1 MTLEKRRLPRSDA
14 EERYIRAGEL
24 EVFRQ
29 LQRDGQALEQSLSRS
44 QAFAVG
50 PFARVRSDALV
61 DELGR
66 TRGAINNLW
75 GSQEAFRAAVMA
87 TFLNDTGL
95 GLSEVRYPEPSD
107 APDLDSWIDAL
118 ARVEIE
124 RGPHHG
130 MRPENRYGLRW
141 AAWLG
146 LVPYGIWSETVAQ
159 ASLDEYRL
167 GAERYG
173 DQILAPALRHFGRT
187 LIPPTTVH
195 DLAVAACS
203 VVEGFWLN
211 ACLSSKDPLG
221 RSGSICNSLATT
233 LRLLIRGATV
243 RAEPGP

>member
-1 MTLEKRRLPRSDA
+1 MSLERKRLPRSDA

-29 LQRDGQALEQSLSRS
+29 LERDGLALDESLSHD

-50 PFARVRSDALV
+50 PFARLRAGEVV
-61 DELGR
+61 DELGK

-75 GSQEAFRAAVMA
+75 GSQEGFRAAVMA
-87 TFLNDTGL
+87 VFLNDTSL
-95 GLSEVRYPEPSD
+95 GLSEVQYPDPV
-107 APDLDSWIDAL
+107 AAKDLDEWVAAL

-146 LVPYGIWSETVAQ
+146 LVPYGIWSESVSQ

-167 GAERYG
+167 GVERYASR
-173 DQILAPALRHFGRT
+173 ILAPALLHFELAVR
-187 LIPPTTVH
+187 PPATVQ
-195 DLAVAACS
+195 DLAVAICS
-203 VVEGFWLN
+203 TVEGFWLN
-211 ACLSSKDPLG
+211 ACLTSEDPLG
-221 RSGSICNSLATT
+221 RYPSIIDALAAS
-233 LRLLIRGATV
+233 LRLLVRGAT
-243 RAEPGP
+243 AT